1 MYTINESPSYL
12 SHTGV
17 LGMKWG
23 VRRYQNKDGSLTAAG
38 KKRYAKTGEYGY
50 NYKSKLTKYHEK
62 YAEKREAKA
71 AKLEAKG
78 QTEKAERMREK
89 AEKNRRKAEYN
100 RSIDERMQQYSRDV
114 SAGGNLLTRMLT
126 SNMIG
131 GKPYQTAMA
140 AISGQGGLGRGGSFG
155 KKVVSAG
162 AALASEAVLGVFG
175 DLAIRGIAY
184 NIASKPGGRER
195 MENDSTYRPTVN
207 VALDQRR

>member
-1 MYTINESPSYL
+1 MNVFINDVGQL

-50 NYKSKLTKYHEK
+50 NYKSKLTKHHEK

-114 SAGGNLLTRMLT
+114 STGGNILTRLLS
-126 SNMIG
+126 SNTIG
-131 GKPYQTAMA
+131 GKHYQTAMA
-140 AISGQGGLGRGGSFG
+140 AMGGRGGMGRGSFRT
-155 KKVVSAG
+155 KAASAG
-162 AALASEAVLGVFG
+162 AAFASEVLFGVFG
-175 DLAIRGIAY
+175 DLPIRGVAY
-184 NIASKPGGRER
+184 QVASKR
-195 MENDSTYRPTVN
+195 SS
-207 VALDQRR
+207 

>member
-1 MYTINESPSYL
+1 MNVFINDSRQL

-50 NYKSKLTKYHEK
+50 NYKSKLTKHHEK

-126 SNMIG
+126 SNTIG
-131 GKPYQTAMA
+131 GKRYQTAMA
-140 AISGQGGLGRGGSFG
+140 AMNGRGGLGSGSFG
-155 KKVVSAG
+155 KKLASAG
-162 AALASEAVLGVFG
+162 VAFASEAVLGVFG

-184 NIASKPGGRER
+184 NVASKPGGRER
-195 MENDSTYRPTVN
+195 MESDSTYRMTVN
-207 VALDQRR
+207 VARDQRR